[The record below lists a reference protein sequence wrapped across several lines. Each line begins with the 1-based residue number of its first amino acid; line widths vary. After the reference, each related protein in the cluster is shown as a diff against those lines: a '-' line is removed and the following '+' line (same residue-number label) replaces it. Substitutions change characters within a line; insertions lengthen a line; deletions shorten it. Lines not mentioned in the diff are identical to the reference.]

1 MNNLELTIISVYHDY
16 LTKKMIETNYDLLT
30 KLNSSTNWI
39 WLVGDNS
46 RPELKE
52 KIDSAKFRVI
62 ENKEALSINRQSC
75 GKYWTSYQHAS
86 ALNLC
91 LTHVKTRFVVILDN
105 DFFVIRPKWLREG
118 IHYLQKHNLAI
129 LGAPY
134 YPRDYRKIRYFPS
147 MDFCTFIDSEKV
159 PLDTLDFTPGFNKTN
174 DDRRTAKSHTNLF
187 NLNIRKRNIGTSH
200 DTGYQI
206 FLRYYND
213 KVARTECIKPVYKP
227 RSDLRLFGKLG
238 FIANTL
244 YELFLPDRLCY
255 IPKQR
260 DSYSSLDFKGFGI
273 FDARGEG
280 WEEHVL
286 EDKPFGF
293 HARSGRHQKKN
304 YGDDKL
310 LAEIKKALVCVS
322 A

>member
-134 YPRDYRKIRYFPS
+134 YPPDYRKIRYFPS

-174 DDRRTAKSHTNLF
+174 DDIRTTKSHTNLF
-187 NLNIRKRNIGTSH
+187 NL
-200 DTGYQI
+200 
-206 FLRYYND
+206 FLRNRLYY
-213 KVARTECIKPVYKP
+213 IQ
-227 RSDLRLFGKLG
+227 
-238 FIANTL
+238 
-244 YELFLPDRLCY
+244 
-255 IPKQR
+255 KQR
-260 DSYSSLDFKGFGI
+260 DSYSSLDLKGFGI

-293 HARSGRHQKKN
+293 HARSGMHQKKN